1 MRTTGPRHLQPVRL
15 EDDRHAVIETP
26 DHEIIDFEGCSP
38 DEVEAKVHDFEAW
51 AS

>member
-1 MRTTGPRHLQPVRL
+1 MRTIHRRHLQSVHV

-26 DHEIIDFEGCSP
+26 DREILEVEGCSH
-38 DEVEAKVHDFEAW
+38 DELEAKLHDFEAW